1 VTAPLPPPVSLSL
14 AIDAEP
20 DTAADA
26 RSGEEAGLEPRLL
39 GLKPSATL
47 AIQERSAL
55 LAQQG
60 VSVVRF
66 GLGQSPFP
74 VPAHVA
80 DALRANAAQ
89 KDYLP
94 VRGLPALRAAIARH
108 LWMRHGIARTADDV
122 LVAPGS
128 KELMFLLQVAFR
140 DRLIVPTPAWVSY
153 VPQARIIGRDVLH
166 LTTLEEDRFQID
178 PGALDRLCA
187 ETGPTPR
194 MLILNSPSNPT
205 GVAHDPGRLAAIAE
219 VARAHR
225 LVVLSDEIYGELHY
239 EAGHTSIATLYEEG
253 TIVST
258 GLSKWCGAGGWR
270 LGCFVF
276 PRAQRW
282 LLDAMAIVAS
292 ETYSATS
299 APIQHA
305 AVRAFQPD
313 PSLESYLQASRRVLA
328 GLVGWSCARLREA
341 GARVVEPDAAFY
353 VFPSFAPLRD
363 ALRARGIDDDVQLAE
378 RLLEEEGVATL
389 PGSEFG
395 VSPDALHLR
404 LALVDFDGA
413 RALSAS
419 ASAEVDEAFL
429 RAHCAPT
436 VHGIERIT
444 RFLMHP

>member
-1 VTAPLPPPVSLSL
+1 VSSRPPS
-14 AIDAEP
+14 
-20 DTAADA
+20 
-26 RSGEEAGLEPRLL
+26 SGPEDAGLEPRLL
-39 GLKPSATL
+39 GLRASATL
-47 AIQERSAL
+47 AIQERSAQ
-55 LAQQG
+55 LAQAG
-60 VSVVRF
+60 RSVVRF

-74 VPAHVA
+74 VPTNVA
-80 DALRANAAQ
+80 DALRANAGQ

-108 LWMRHGIARTADDV
+108 LWMRHGIARDADDV
-122 LVAPGS
+122 LIAPGS
-128 KELMFLLQVAFR
+128 KELMFLLQVAMR

-153 VPQARIIGRDVLH
+153 VPQARIVGRDVLH
-166 LTTLEEDRFQID
+166 LHTREEDRFQID
-178 PGALDRLCA
+178 PDALDRLCRDA
-187 ETGPTPR
+187 GRSPL

-205 GVAHDPGRLAAIAE
+205 GVAHDRERLEAIAK
-219 VARAHR
+219 VARKHGIH
-225 LVVLSDEIYGELHY
+225 VLSDEIYGELHFD
-239 EAGHTSIATLYEEG
+239 AGHVSIATLYEEG

-282 LLDAMAIVAS
+282 LLDAMAVVAS

-313 PSLESYLQASRRVLA
+313 PGLETYLDGSRRVLRA
-328 GLVGWSCARLREA
+328 LMGWATARLRAA

-353 VFPSFAPLRD
+353 AFPTFAPLRD
-363 ALRARGIDDDVQLAE
+363 ALRARGIEDDVQLAE
-378 RLLEEEGVATL
+378 ALLDAEGVATL

-395 VSPDALHLR
+395 VPRDALHLR

-413 RALSAS
+413 RALTAAAS
-419 ASAEVDEAFL
+419 SDVDEAFL

-436 VHGIERIT
+436 VLGIERIAH
-444 RFLMHP
+444 FLGRS

>member
-1 VTAPLPPPVSLSL
+1 MTEIHSPPSIPLSRG
-14 AIDAEP
+14 AEGAEP
-20 DTAADA
+20 EPRGLEA
-26 RSGEEAGLEPRLL
+26 AGLEPRLL
-39 GLKPSATL
+39 GLRPSATL
-47 AIQERSAL
+47 AIQERSAK
-55 LAQQG
+55 LAQEG
-60 VSVVRF
+60 RSVVRF

-74 VPAHVA
+74 VPPTVA

-108 LWMRHGIARTADDV
+108 LWMRHGIARSADDV

-153 VPQARIIGRDVLH
+153 VPQARIIGREVLLLH
-166 LTTLEEDRFQID
+166 TREEDRFQID
-178 PGALDRLCA
+178 PDALDALCRG
-187 ETGPTPR
+187 TGASPR

-205 GVAHDPGRLAAIAE
+205 GVAHDRERLEAIAE
-219 VARAHR
+219 VARKHGV
-225 LVVLSDEIYGELHY
+225 LVLSDEIYGELHY
-239 EAGHTSIATLYEEG
+239 GAGHVSIATLYEEG

-276 PRAQRW
+276 PPAQRW
-282 LLDAMAIVAS
+282 LLDAMAVVAS

-313 PSLESYLQASRRVLA
+313 PLLEQYLAASRRVLR
-328 GLVGWSCARLREA
+328 GLIGWSCARLREA

-353 VFPSFAPLRD
+353 VFPSLAPLREQ
-363 ALRARGIDDDVQLAE
+363 LRARGIESDVALAD
-378 RLLEEEGVATL
+378 RLLEEEGVASL

-395 VSPDALHLR
+395 VTSDAMHVR
-404 LALVDFDGA
+404 LSLVDFDGA
-413 RALSAS
+413 RALTAS
-419 ASAEVDEAFL
+419 SSAEVDEAFL

-436 VHGIERIT
+436 VQGIERIA
-444 RFLMHP
+444 RFLGRT